1 MMVERDSFF
10 SFWKVRNDEIAIQ
23 SESLVEY
30 KERNQRSVDYF
41 SVVEPSLIRI
51 LHTCHLAKEE
61 DLQA

>member
-30 KERNQRSVDYF
+30 KKRNQRRDDVLS
-41 SVVEPSLIRI
+41 SLGS
-51 LHTCHLAKEE
+51 
-61 DLQA
+61 